1 MLVFS
6 QYVVKSVGVLDLID
20 IHLFLPIFVILPPG
34 DIECVSGDVTH
45 QWPCIISH
53 SYRAKLKRY

>member
-6 QYVVKSVGVLDLID
+6 QYIVKSFGVLDLID

-45 QWPCIISH
+45 KWPCIISH
-53 SYRAKLKRY
+53 SYLPC